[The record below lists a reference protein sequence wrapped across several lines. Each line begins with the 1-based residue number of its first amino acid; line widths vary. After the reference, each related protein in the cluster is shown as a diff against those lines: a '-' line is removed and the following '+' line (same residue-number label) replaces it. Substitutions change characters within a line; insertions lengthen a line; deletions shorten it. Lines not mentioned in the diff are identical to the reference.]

1 MFVLAGPAEA
11 KSVDRWLAGVHTD
24 DRAMVLERMKE
35 SETTGS
41 MNFEYRYHHP
51 ETGMRWLHVKGQMRG
66 ADSAANGPSKIKTTT
81 EKADEQRKA
90 YGVGMD
96 GTGRK
101 NAEAARSLSQPRLMI
116 A

>member
-11 KSVDRWLAGVHTD
+11 KSVDRWLARVHTD

-35 SETTGS
+35 SETTGN

-66 ADSAANGPSKIKTTT
+66 ADSAPNGPPTINTTT
-81 EKADEQRKA
+81 QKADQQINP
-90 YGVGMD
+90 Y
-96 GTGRK
+96 
-101 NAEAARSLSQPRLMI
+101 RLHMYI
-116 A
+116 TEP